1 MDFVTELL
9 QRYGYPSLFL
19 LGLVEFL
26 GAPVAAAPILL
37 VVGASAAAGT
47 INPVVAVAAVAAGGL
62 LGESTWFSVARWRGK
77 RLVDFACG
85 LASNPNMCVV
95 GFAERVRRSGG
106 VLLVVAKFLPAGGS
120 VPAFAAGL
128 AGTGYRRFLVF
139 DALALVLWSSLY
151 IAAGGWFRDEIRAVV
166 EWATAE
172 ATWIVAILALFFL
185 AALSWRAIKVR
196 RHRALHA
203 AHARA
208 EARAARPSLA

>member
-1 MDFVTELL
+1 MDFITELL
-9 QRYGYPSLFL
+9 QQYGYPSLFL

-26 GAPVAAAPILL
+26 GAPMATAPILL

-47 INPVVAVAAVAAGGL
+47 INPVAAVVAVAAGGL

-85 LASNPNMCVV
+85 LASNPNMCAI

-106 VLLVVAKFLPAGGS
+106 LLLIVAKFLPAGGS

-128 AGTGYRRFLVF
+128 AGTAYRRFLVF
-139 DALALVLWSSLY
+139 DALALVVWSGFY
-151 IAAGGWFRDEIRAVV
+151 IAAGGLFRDEIRALL
-166 EWATAE
+166 EWAA
-172 ATWIVAILALFFL
+172 AQAAWIVAILVLLFF

-196 RHRALHA
+196 RHRGLHA
-203 AHARA
+203 AHARM
-208 EARAARPSLA
+208 EARAARPSLV